1 MGKIRK
7 LVPST
12 KVVIEFTFLI
22 FHSFA
27 CIHETK
33 KRINTRKKKKRR
45 YSYYVQGNTRKQNNL
60 FL

>member
-22 FHSFA
+22 FQFFA
-27 CIHETK
+27 CIIEAK
-33 KRINTRKKKKRR
+33 KREYEYKQLIKGGSQKYVYRKNRKR
-45 YSYYVQGNTRKQNNL
+45 N
-60 FL
+60 

>member
-33 KRINTRKKKKRR
+33 KRINYKQSIGGLKKCLEM
-45 YSYYVQGNTRKQNNL
+45 N
-60 FL
+60 